1 MDIEKERKA
10 FESTHENIRLLRGAK
25 FKDGKYVALS
35 LFDDSSKER
44 AAQLNYGWAIWLKA
58 KAHEAEK
65 LKGCV
70 VVPVNPTNSMCHAGK
85 EVDGRLSAFKCAD
98 IYKAMVEAARGG
110 NE

>member
-1 MDIEKERKA
+1 MTKDIEREA
-10 FESTHENIRLLRGAK
+10 FEITYQPDPQKSPFPYFLFNEEKNLYEAHS
-25 FKDGKYVALS
+25 FDGREVS
-35 LFDDSSKER
+35 LIN
-44 AAQLNYGWAIWLKA
+44 ATWWGWQAA

-70 VVPVNPTNSMCHAGK
+70 VVPVEPTPEMKQAAYKQYDTGVS
-85 EVDGRLSAFKCAD
+85 SITD